1 MASYLSTLRNDVAR
15 WRAAGLIDART
26 GEALLRDAE
35 ASHGRGISFGSV
47 LSVLAAVL
55 VGAALLLFV
64 AANWEAFPRMARVAL
79 IFVGILV
86 GYVGGAALKA
96 RGHAGLGEAL
106 WLLAAVAFG
115 AGIALVA
122 QMYQLSGDEAQA
134 VLVWCAGTALA
145 AIALRSHPLTVGAV
159 LLAGAWLLMTA
170 TAAGTHDQAPL
181 SWLALAAVLW
191 AVSLWTDSSPSR
203 HLLLLSA
210 MVFAWLVYVDSDSL
224 RAPAILAAVSVA
236 AFALGIWRPDESDR
250 ILRLDGALP
259 VHGLLGFI
267 AGMSAIQFEY
277 YDEPEFV
284 YVAIAVFAG
293 VVAALVLAGR
303 SGRMLRWLAYAAFV
317 YELGFVYIALIGT
330 MLDTA
335 SFFLA
340 AGLVLAL
347 VAVVITR
354 IERRMA
360 AAAAAAGG
368 RP

>member
-1 MASYLSTLRNDVAR
+1 MASYLSSLKNDLAR
-15 WRAAGLIDART
+15 WQAAGLIDAPT

-35 ASHGRGISFGSV
+35 ANHRRGISFGSV
-47 LSVLAAVL
+47 LSILAAAL
-55 VGAALLLFV
+55 VGAALLLFI
-64 AANWEAFPRMARVAL
+64 AANWEAFPRTARVAL
-79 IFVGILV
+79 IFIGILA
-86 GYVGGAALKA
+86 GYLGGAGLKA

-134 VLVWCAGTALA
+134 ILIWCAGTALA

-159 LLAGAWLLMTA
+159 LLAAAWLLMEA
-170 TAAGTHDQAPL
+170 LASGTHDQAPM

-191 AVSLWTDSSPSR
+191 CVSLWTDSGPSR
-203 HLLLLSA
+203 HLLLLTA
-210 MVFAWLVYVDSDSL
+210 MLFAWLLYVDRDSL
-224 RAPAILAAVSVA
+224 WAPAILAATSAA
-236 AFALGIWRPDESDR
+236 AFALGVWRPEAMDR
-250 ILRLDGALP
+250 LLKLDGALP

-267 AGMSAIQFEY
+267 AGMSAVQFEY
-277 YDEPEFV
+277 YEEPEFI

-317 YELGFVYIALIGT
+317 YELSFVYVALIGT

-347 VAVVITR
+347 IAVVITR
-354 IERRMA
+354 VERRMA
-360 AAAAAAGG
+360 AATAEA

>member
-1 MASYLSTLRNDVAR
+1 MASYLSSLKNDLAR
-15 WRAAGLIDART
+15 WQAAGLIDART

-35 ASHGRGISFGSV
+35 TSHRRGISFGSV
-47 LSVLAAVL
+47 LSVLAATL
-55 VGAALLLFV
+55 VGAALLLFI
-64 AANWEAFPRMARVAL
+64 AANWEAFPRTARVAL
-79 IFVGILV
+79 IFTGILA
-86 GYVGGAALKA
+86 GYVGGAGLKA
-96 RGHAGLGEAL
+96 RGHAGPGEAL

-122 QMYQLSGDEAQA
+122 QMYQLSGDETQA
-134 VLVWCAGTALA
+134 ILVWCAGTALA

-159 LLAGAWLLMTA
+159 LLAGAWLLMSA
-170 TAAGTHDQAPL
+170 TASGSGDNVPL
-181 SWLALAAVLW
+181 SWLALAIVLW
-191 AVSLWTDSSPSR
+191 AVSLWTDSSPGR

-210 MVFAWLVYVDSDSL
+210 ILFCGLLYLDNDNL
-224 RAPAILAAVSVA
+224 HAPAILAAASAA
-236 AFALGIWRPDESDR
+236 AFALGIWRPAATDR
-250 ILRLDGALP
+250 LLRLDGALP

-267 AGMSAIQFEY
+267 AGMSAVQLEY
-277 YDEPEFV
+277 YDEAKFI

-293 VVAALVLAGR
+293 VIAALVLAGR

-317 YELGFVYIALIGT
+317 YELGFVYVALIGT

-347 VAVVITR
+347 IAVVITR

-360 AAAAAAGG
+360 KAAREG
-368 RP
+368 RA

>member
-1 MASYLSTLRNDVAR
+1 MASYLSNLGVDIAR
-15 WRAAGLIDART
+15 WQAAGLIDAAT
-26 GEALLRDAE
+26 GEALLRDAR
-35 ASHGRGISFGSV
+35 ANHGRGIGFGSV
-47 LSVLAAVL
+47 LAILAAAL
-55 VGAALLLFV
+55 VGAALLLFI
-64 AANWEAFPRMARVAL
+64 AANWEAFPRLARVAL
-79 IFVGILV
+79 IFIGILA
-86 GYVGGAALKA
+86 GYVGGAALKG
-96 RGHAGLGEAL
+96 RGHTGLGEAL

-134 VLVWCAGTALA
+134 VLVWCAGTGLA

-159 LLAGAWLLMTA
+159 LLAGAWLLMVA
-170 TAAGTHDQAPL
+170 VEAGTHDQAPM

-210 MVFAWLVYVDSDSL
+210 MAFAWLLYVDRDSL
-224 RAPAILAAVSVA
+224 VAPILLAGIAVA
-236 AFALGIWRPDESDR
+236 AFALGVWRPDESDR
-250 ILRLDGALP
+250 VLRLDGALP

-267 AGMSAIQFEY
+267 AGMSAVQLEY
-277 YDEPEFV
+277 YDEPQFL
-284 YVAIAVFAG
+284 YIAIAVFAG
-293 VVAALVLAGR
+293 VVAALVLAG
-303 SGRMLRWLAYAAFV
+303 STSRMLRWLAYAAFV
-317 YELGFVYIALIGT
+317 YELGFIYVALIGT

-347 VAVVITR
+347 IAVVITR

-360 AAAAAAGG
+360 AAVEDA
-368 RP
+368 P

>member
-1 MASYLSTLRNDVAR
+1 MAGYLSTLKNDVAR
-15 WRAAGLIDART
+15 WQAAGLIDVRT
-26 GEALLRDAE
+26 GEAMLRDAE
-35 ASHGRGISFGSV
+35 AHHGRGISFGSV
-47 LSVLAAVL
+47 LSVLAAAL

-64 AANWEAFPRMARVAL
+64 AANWEAFPRVARVAL
-79 IFVGILV
+79 IFIGILV
-86 GYVGGAALKA
+86 GYVGGAGLKA

-134 VLVWCAGTALA
+134 ILVWCAGTALA

-170 TAAGTHDQAPL
+170 TASGRGDHVPL

-191 AVSLWTDSSPSR
+191 AVSLRTASAASR

-210 MVFAWLVYVDSDSL
+210 MLFAGLLYVDHESL
-224 RAPAILAAVSVA
+224 RAPAILAAVSAA
-236 AFALGIWRPDESDR
+236 AFALGVWRPEATDR
-250 ILRLDGALP
+250 LARLDGGLP

-277 YDEPEFV
+277 YDEPEFL
-284 YVAIAVFAG
+284 YVAIVVFAG

-303 SGRMLRWLAYAAFV
+303 SSRVLRWLAYAAFV
-317 YELGFVYIALIGT
+317 YELGFVYVALIGT

-347 VAVVITR
+347 IAVVITR

-360 AAAAAAGG
+360 AAAAEV